1 MFHLSLKTTDT
12 NWIKKIRQNP
22 NAALR
27 LFCLPYAG
35 GWSQIYRPWINH
47 LSSDIELCLID
58 LPGRGLRLNEAPIVN
73 LSALVEEIAIN
84 IHTYLDRPFAF
95 FGHSMGALLS
105 FELVRLLRQQGY
117 PAPRHLFVS
126 GHRAPHLM
134 LDRIP
139 IHNLPE
145 HEFIEEMRRLEGTP
159 EAVLAN
165 AELRELVFPALRA
178 DFQAIETYQ
187 YRHCE
192 PLDCPITVFGGLQD
206 IGVDIVALEGWR
218 QYTTKKFGLQLF
230 KGNHFFLHE
239 ARSLILQEIHQQL
252 GEMININ
259 TDIPPSHSSI
269 LHNKYVPI
277 TSIDQNFSMK
287 F

>member
-1 MFHLSLKTTDT
+1 MFHLSLKTTNT
-12 NWIKKIRQNP
+12 NWIKKTRQNP

-47 LSSDIELCLID
+47 LSSDIELCLIE
-58 LPGRGLRLNEAPIVN
+58 LPGRGPRLSESPITN
-73 LSALVEEIAIN
+73 LSVLVEEIVMN

-105 FELVRLLRQQGY
+105 FELARSLRQQGY

-139 IHNLPE
+139 IHSLPE
-145 HEFIEEMRRLEGTP
+145 PEFIEEVRQLEGTP
-159 EAVLAN
+159 DAVLDN

-178 DFQAIETYQ
+178 DFQAIETYR

-206 IGVDIVALEGWR
+206 VGVDIVALEGWR

-239 ARSLILQEIHQQL
+239 AQSLILQEIHQQL
-252 GEMININ
+252 GEGINIRSDLYSSN
-259 TDIPPSHSSI
+259 LNIHQSECTTASSI
-269 LHNKYVPI
+269 N
-277 TSIDQNFSMK
+277 SDFSAK
-287 F
+287 L

>member
-1 MFHLSLKTTDT
+1 MFHSSLKTIDT
-12 NWIKKIRQNP
+12 KWVKTIRQNP
-22 NAALR
+22 SAALR
-27 LFCLPYAG
+27 LFCFPYAG

-47 LSSDIELCLID
+47 LSSDIELCFID
-58 LPGRGLRLNEAPIVN
+58 LPGRGPRLSEAPLTN
-73 LSALVEEIAIN
+73 LSALVEMIAAN

-105 FELVRLLRQQGY
+105 FELGSLLRQQGY
-117 PAPRHLFVS
+117 PAPEHLFVS

-134 LDRIP
+134 LDRVP

-145 HEFIEEMRRLEGTP
+145 PEFIEEMRQLQGTP

-178 DFQAIETYQ
+178 DFQAIETYKYQ
-187 YRHCE
+187 HCE

-206 IGVDIVALEGWR
+206 VGIDIVALEGWR
-218 QYTTKKFGLQLF
+218 QYTTRKFGLQLF

-239 ARSLILQEIHQQL
+239 AQSLILQEIHQQL
-252 GEMININ
+252 GEAISVNSGIYSSHLKY
-259 TDIPPSHSSI
+259 PSG
-269 LHNKYVPI
+269 
-277 TSIDQNFSMK
+277 
-287 F
+287 